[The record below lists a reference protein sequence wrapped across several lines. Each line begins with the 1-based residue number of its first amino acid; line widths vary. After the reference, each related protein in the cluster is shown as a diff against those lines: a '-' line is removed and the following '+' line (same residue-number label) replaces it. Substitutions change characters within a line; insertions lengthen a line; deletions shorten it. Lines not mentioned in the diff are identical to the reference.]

1 MKVLFLFDSFCDDGK
16 PDFNVSPYK
25 RHHINQKLE
34 NTLAFTGWYFVK
46 PYDCLTFNNNIKSD
60 TTLDFAKTIDFYNN
74 RNKYDHDLVVYPI
87 FTCNDELGM
96 PWQMKYLS
104 KIIVELVNQNEIK
117 IAMINFFESDR
128 YDNIWRTMSYY
139 EYFCNKLKIYKKNNI
154 FIIGNDININE
165 LPRQYPKDHFRFI
178 VSHGV
183 IRYFLDKIYSLN
195 IDTTKYIEN
204 YINKSDKEK
213 VFLSMVNHGRTS
225 KYFTHQ
231 YLRYNNCLKNSFYSY
246 IHEDHYDNHKSY
258 PIDDLYSQFPIIN
271 EELDKYPDF
280 KKFIIDNPN
289 IGKHFLP
296 QDYLNTNH
304 HAYNV
309 SNQVVY
315 LNDYWTCNTY
325 FSVINETHFNDLAS
339 WITEKTFKMFYY
351 GHPFI
356 LVGGRNVLKHL
367 REMGFQTFP
376 ELFDESYDSMP
387 CNLDKLM
394 FICDQIKY
402 YNTEEGIQK
411 LKKITPTL
419 KDKLLYNRN
428 HFINYDW
435 NQIWKK
441 LL

>member
-25 RHHINQKLE
+25 RYHINQKLE
-34 NTLAFTGWYFVK
+34 NRVAFCGWYFVD
-46 PYDCLTFNNNIKSD
+46 PYDCLRFNNNVDSD
-60 TTLDFAKTIDFYNN
+60 VSLNFAKTIDFYND

-87 FTCNDELGM
+87 FCCNDEVGM
-96 PWQMKYLS
+96 PWQIKYLS

-117 IAMINFFESDR
+117 VAMINLFESDR
-128 YDNIWRTMSYY
+128 YENFWRTMSYY
-139 EYFCNKLKIYKKNNI
+139 EYFCNQLKINKKNNI
-154 FIIGNDININE
+154 CIIGNDINVNTF
-165 LPRQYPKDHFRFI
+165 PKQYPKDHFPFT

-183 IRYFLDKIYSLN
+183 IRYFLHKIYSLD
-195 IDTTKYIEN
+195 IDTEKYIEN

-213 VFLSMVNHGRTS
+213 VFLSMINHGRTA

-231 YLRYNNCLKNSFYSY
+231 YLKYNNCLKNAFYSY
-246 IHEDHYDNHKSY
+246 IHEDNYDNHKFYPLDDLCSKFH
-258 PIDDLYSQFPIIN
+258 PIDQ
-271 EELDKYPDF
+271 ELNKYPEF
-280 KKFIIDNPN
+280 KKFILDNSN
-289 IGKHFLP
+289 VGKQFLP
-296 QDYLNTNH
+296 EDCLDINQ

-315 LNDYWTCNTY
+315 LNEKWTSNTY
-325 FSVINETHFNDLAS
+325 FSVINETNFNDISA

-356 LVGGRNVLKHL
+356 LVGSRNVLKHL

-387 CNLDKLM
+387 CNLDKLI
-394 FICDQIKY
+394 FICEQIKY
-402 YNTEEGIQK
+402 YNTEEGIKK
-411 LKKITPTL
+411 LKKVTPTL

-428 HFINYDW
+428 HFIKYDW
-435 NQIWKK
+435 YQMWKK